1 MMASIVELFITADSR
16 TTAESLRAIPQL
28 LGNPR
33 PITFFIGSRTEQG
46 YALTCRREYFGAV
59 KRALEHLCPGG
70 LYTYGTWSNVFFI
83 DFRVPGWRVVN
94 THQRMIVADASDE
107 RGIKFD
113 DSSLRYTFVRA

>member
-33 PITFFIGSRTEQG
+33 PITFFAGARAVPG
-46 YALTCRREYFGAV
+46 FALTCRREFFDMV
-59 KRALEHLCPGG
+59 KNALEPICPGG
-70 LYTYGTWSNVFFI
+70 LYTYGTWSSVFFI

-113 DSSLRYTFVRA
+113 DSSLRYTFVWA